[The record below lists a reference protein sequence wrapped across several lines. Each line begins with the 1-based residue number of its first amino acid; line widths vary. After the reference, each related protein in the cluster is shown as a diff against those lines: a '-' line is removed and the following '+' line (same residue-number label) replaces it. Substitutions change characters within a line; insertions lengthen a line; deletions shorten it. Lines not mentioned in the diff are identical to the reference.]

1 MKSGW
6 VGFANDRTY
15 AHCSFEHLT
24 FSLCRVL
31 RKLKDPVGAVCN
43 RTGFVRKLPN

>member
-6 VGFANDRTY
+6 VGFTNDRTY
-15 AHCSFEHLT
+15 AEHSFVAQT